1 MHNNKFLRV
10 WMQLLPRDLKK
21 VGEEISVIKISRDA
35 PRLPLILCEGAG
47 RGQRLLPEETEGSG
61 EGFWQQQ
68 QLSRHLVA
76 PALRML
82 QPAKS
87 SSPSPVPG
95 TPSARDPTP
104 GYKAGR
110 GFFNKKIKPG
120 VLKELMPE
128 SHTGNG
134 TRAPGLHSR
143 CILANRKN

>member
-1 MHNNKFLRV
+1 MRNNQFLRV

-21 VGEEISVIKISRDA
+21 VGEETSVIKISRDA
-35 PRLPLILCEGAG
+35 PRLPPILCEGAG
-47 RGQRLLPEETEGSG
+47 RGQRLLPEETKGSG

-68 QLSRHLVA
+68 QQQLSLHLVA
-76 PALRML
+76 PALRMP

-87 SSPSPVPG
+87 FSPSPVPG
-95 TPSARDPTP
+95 TPPARNPTL

-110 GFFNKKIKPG
+110 VFFNKKIKTG

-134 TRAPGLHSR
+134 M
-143 CILANRKN
+143 